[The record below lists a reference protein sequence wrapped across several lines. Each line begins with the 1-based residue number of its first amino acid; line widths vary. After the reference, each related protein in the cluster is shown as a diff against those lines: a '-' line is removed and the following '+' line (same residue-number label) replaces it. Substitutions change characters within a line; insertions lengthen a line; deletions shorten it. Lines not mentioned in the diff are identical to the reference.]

1 MRRWFGALLGAL
13 LLMVLVAP
21 AAAQSGNGQVRV
33 VHASPDAPAV
43 DVFVDGTAVLEGVE
57 FGDASQYLSVPAGA
71 HTFVVAPAG
80 QGVGAA
86 VITADATIA
95 AGQAYTVAAIGQL
108 ASIEGKIFNDNLAA
122 PAAGKAHIRVIHL
135 SPDAPA
141 VDLKTQDNA
150 VTLVSNLAYP
160 NASDYLP
167 VDAGSYDLKVTAAG
181 ATDAV
186 LALDDVRLQAGTIY
200 DFFAIGLLDNLQV
213 LPVSTTP
220 SGALPGTGVSDLP
233 FGLLAGV
240 ALVVL
245 ASGVVLRRRLA

>member
-1 MRRWFGALLGAL
+1 M
-13 LLMVLVAP
+13 
-21 AAAQSGNGQVRV
+21 
-33 VHASPDAPAV
+33 
-43 DVFVDGTAVLEGVE
+43 LEGVE
-57 FGDASQYLSVPAGA
+57 FADASQYLSVPAGA

-95 AGQAYTVAAIGQL
+95 AGKAYTVAAIGQL
-108 ASIEGKIFNDNLAA
+108 ANIEAKIFADNLAA
-122 PAAGKAHIRVIHL
+122 PAQGKAHIRVLHL

-150 VTLVSNLAYP
+150 VTLVSNLSYP

-167 VDAGSYDLKVTAAG
+167 VDATSYDLKVTTAG
-181 ATDAV
+181 STDTV

-200 DFFAIGLLDNLQV
+200 DFFALGLLASDLLV
-213 LPVSTTP
+213 LPVSYTP
-220 SGALPGTGVSDLP
+220 SGTLPDTGLSEVPL
-233 FGLLAGV
+233 GLLASV

-245 ASGVVLRRRLA
+245 ASGLVLRRRLA